1 VTLAGTPRRV
11 ALALVACAWLA
22 CSSNEERREEHL
34 SQAESYL
41 ATGKLREALV
51 ELRSALRIDPN
62 NAETNFRIAKLLH
75 LQAQLGDAIFFYGET
90 LRLDP
95 SRDDAALELAG
106 LLIFDDR
113 DRARDLV
120 AGVLAKNPDSAKA
133 FITRSRI
140 EAAQQDVGAALAAA
154 TTAIELAPDDPEAHM
169 QRGKVQQ
176 MQVLEAQ
183 VQKKPVDDAAF
194 RAAIA
199 SFERAAELSAEESKY
214 LGLGDRA
221 RVLAAWPGHAGE
233 AEQAFRD
240 ALAAAQRNGNPEA
253 LRGVIGHGLSF
264 AREARRTPLVETLLE
279 ALVEAEPGN
288 LVAWS
293 ELAKA
298 KEGSGAKADE
308 VFARMLAASPDDSR
322 VHVFYASEL
331 ADRDRLDE
339 AVAHL
344 RSQAERGVDPPE
356 LRGAVV
362 NLLHAHL
369 RHEEAAQELARLEAD
384 HPDHPR
390 TALARAQTAAQQGRL
405 PEAIRELREL
415 TGRHADPASLQ
426 MLASLE
432 ARVGNRTGALA
443 AVDRALELSPPGDF
457 PLNAMRLKGRL
468 QAETGDCNG
477 ALTSFRR
484 ISRSG
489 SKLDRKEQVLQ
500 IHCLYEVGRR
510 DSGRKLLDKLV
521 AKKRPSLDAVFEF
534 VRQEGRAQP
543 ERARA
548 LLEQAARDHPGSPGV
563 VTRLA
568 RLELA
573 AGRVDRALAQLDTA
587 VQANQATPP
596 VLLERARV
604 YAAKGDLVRA
614 QQDAL
619 RAFEAQPGLAG
630 ASGLVAALYRAQG
643 QEKEAIASFE
653 EALAAGALRPTG
665 RFLLAQLHLVAGDRK
680 RSRELLEALV
690 AERSDLAVAKN
701 DLAYLLAA
709 QSEDLD
715 RALRLAEEASQGL
728 SDSPAAADTLGFVY
742 LQKSLHE
749 PALQQFRRAVQLA
762 EVREEDQSIYHYHL
776 GLALR
781 ALGRT
786 DDAAQ
791 AFEKALAL
799 DGNFQD
805 ARQALEGLRAA
816 GGETAGGTS

>member
-1 VTLAGTPRRV
+1 VIFTRVPRRA
-11 ALALVACAWLA
+11 ALALLACAWLA
-22 CSSNEERREEHL
+22 CSSNAERRDEHL
-34 SQAESYL
+34 AQAETYL
-41 ATGKLREALV
+41 SAGKLREALV
-51 ELRSALRIDPN
+51 ELRSALRVDPN

-120 AGVLAKNPDSAKA
+120 DGVLAKNPDSAKA
-133 FITRSRI
+133 FVTRSRI
-140 EAAQQDVGAALAAA
+140 EAAEQDVGAALAAA
-154 TTAIELAPDDPEAHM
+154 TTAIELAPEDPEAHM
-169 QRGKVQQ
+169 QRGKIQQ
-176 MQVLEAQ
+176 MQLLEAQ
-183 VQKKPVDDAAF
+183 VRKEKVEDATF
-194 RAAIA
+194 EAAIA
-199 SFERAAELSAEESKY
+199 SFERAAELSSDELKH
-214 LGLGDRA
+214 LGLVDRA
-221 RVLAAWPGHAGE
+221 RVLAAWPGHGDE

-240 ALAAAQRNGNPEA
+240 ALAAAKQGNPGGV
-253 LRGVIGHGLSF
+253 RGVIGQALSY
-264 AREARRTPLVETLLE
+264 AREARRVPLIETLLE
-279 ALVEAEPGN
+279 ALVEAEPLN
-288 LVAWS
+288 LPAWS
-293 ELAKA
+293 ELARLK
-298 KEGSGAKADE
+298 GSGAKADE
-308 VFARMLAASPDDSR
+308 VFARLLAASPDDPR
-322 VHVFYASEL
+322 VHIFYASEL
-331 ADRDRLDE
+331 SDRDRTDE
-339 AVAHL
+339 AVEHL
-344 RSQAERGVDPPE
+344 RREAERGIDPPE
-356 LRGAVV
+356 LRGALV
-362 NLLHAHL
+362 NLLHANL

-384 HPDHPR
+384 HPGHPR
-390 TALARAQTAAQQGRL
+390 TLLARAQTAAQQGRL

-415 TGRHADPASLQ
+415 TGRHADPAALQ

-432 ARVGNRTGALA
+432 ARTGNRTAALA
-443 AVDRALELSPPGDF
+443 AADRALELSPPGEP
-457 PLNAMRLKGRL
+457 PLNTMRLKGRL

-484 ISRSG
+484 IARSG
-489 SKLDRKEQVLQ
+489 NQLDRREQVLQ
-500 IHCLYEVGRR
+500 IHCLYDVGRR
-510 DSGRKLLDKLV
+510 DAGRKLLETLV
-521 AKKRPSLDAVFEF
+521 DKKRPSLDAVFEF
-534 VRQEGRAQP
+534 ALQEGKAQP
-543 ERARA
+543 ARVREI
-548 LLEQAARDHPGSPGV
+548 LEQAARDHPGHPGV

-573 AGRVDRALAQLDTA
+573 AGRTDRALAQLDTA
-587 VQANQATPP
+587 VEANHATPP

-604 YAAKGDLVRA
+604 YAARGELARA

-619 RAFEAQPGLAG
+619 RAFEAQPGLAR
-630 ASGLVAALYRAQG
+630 ASALVAALYRAQG

-665 RFLLAQLHLVAGDRK
+665 RFLLAQLHLLAGDRQ
-680 RSRELLEALV
+680 RSRDLLEALV
-690 AERSDLAVAKN
+690 AERSDLPVAKN

-709 QSEDLD
+709 QGEDLD

-728 SDSPAAADTLGFVY
+728 ADSPAVADTLGFVY

-762 EVREEDQSIYHYHL
+762 EVRDESESVYHYHL

-791 AFEKALAL
+791 AFEEALAL

-805 ARQALEGLRAA
+805 ARQALDGLRAG
-816 GGETAGGTS
+816 GGETTGETS